1 MTRTPKV
8 LSYVKIFSMKI
19 LKSKLLNVLSLTTVF
34 GLIALAFPSGVLAA
48 SCGYDWDNAP
58 DLGDYLNCAIP
69 QIFGAFRTILVA
81 IAIVFTL
88 LLIYKMMTNT
98 SNSKVME
105 EIPQKWLYLI
115 YFVVLL
121 VGGGTLVNIILK
133 FLGFGGVD
141 PWLALFTNMIDKL

>member
-1 MTRTPKV
+1 
-8 LSYVKIFSMKI
+8 MKI
-19 LKSKLLNVLSLTTVF
+19 LKSKSLNVLSLTTIL
-34 GLIALAFPSGVLAA
+34 GLATLALPSSALAA

-58 DLGDYLNCAIP
+58 DLGDYLNCVIP
-69 QIFGAFRTILVA
+69 QAFGAFKTILVA
-81 IAIVFTL
+81 IAIVLTL

>member
-1 MTRTPKV
+1 
-8 LSYVKIFSMKI
+8 MKF
-19 LKSKLLNVLSLTTVF
+19 LLLIAIVLSLFAVS
-34 GLIALAFPSGVLAA
+34 GYIAPTAYAA
-48 SCGYDWDNAP
+48 AAPCIVDWDPTPPAYV
-58 DLGDYLNCAIP
+58 DLGDYLSCAIP
-69 QIFGAFRTILVA
+69 RVFSAFRTILVA
-81 IAIVFTL
+81 IAIIFTL
-88 LLIYKMMTNT
+88 LLTYKMLTNT